1 MKISDKIFGAVLI
14 CFSLFVLVYARSL
27 PTLPGQ
33 NYGSGF
39 FPATAAIFTLGCGGI
54 LLVRGMKKKDKMLVL
69 GEWTKSPVLVA
80 NICLI
85 PANLIFYMLVSDV
98 LGFMPTVIIMLTF
111 TIWWLRR
118 KLKSSFIVAV
128 VSSILIYV
136 FFSKIMLVP
145 LPAGFLGL

>member
-85 PANLIFYMLVSDV
+85 PANLIFYMLVSDI

-128 VSSILIYV
+128 VSSILITY
-136 FFSKIMLVP
+136 FFQK
-145 LPAGFLGL
+145 

>member
-1 MKISDKIFGAVLI
+1 MKISDKIFGMVLV

-27 PTLPGQ
+27 PSLPGYA
-33 NYGSGF
+33 YGSGF
-39 FPATAAIFTLGCGGI
+39 FPAVAAVFILGCGVMLI
-54 LLVRGMKKKDKMLVL
+54 LRGLKTKDKLVVL
-69 GEWTKSPVLVA
+69 GEWTKSPTLVA

-85 PANLIFYMLVSDV
+85 PANLVFYMLVSTL
-98 LGFMPTVIIMLTF
+98 LGFVPTVIIMITF

-128 VSSILIYV
+128 ASSLLIYV

-145 LPAGFLGL
+145 LPAGFIGL

>member
-14 CFSLFVLVYARSL
+14 CFSLFILVYARTL

-33 NYGSGF
+33 NYGAGF
-39 FPATAAIFTLGCGGI
+39 FPATAAIFILGCGII
-54 LLVRGMKKKDKMLVL
+54 LLVRGIKKRDKLLVL
-69 GEWTKSPVLVA
+69 GEWTKSPTLVA

-85 PANLIFYMLVSDV
+85 PANLIFYMLASSA
-98 LGFMPTVIIMLTF
+98 LGFVLTVIIMLTF

-118 KLKSSFIVAV
+118 KFKSSFIVAV
-128 VSSILIYV
+128 TSAILIYV